1 MAAINVEKD
10 GKRAQRDPV
19 WEFCDATCAR
29 VCTRTHTQKRKDDA
43 ESIMTEKK
51 VYRISSLLLKSE
63 SRLHKL
69 LSKAPMMTIS
79 VMQSDSAMTVGVL
92 QRFFFFFFK
101 AFGIQATQKMQ
112 DKKLVQI

>member
-1 MAAINVEKD
+1 
-10 GKRAQRDPV
+10 
-19 WEFCDATCAR
+19 
-29 VCTRTHTQKRKDDA
+29 
-43 ESIMTEKK
+43 MTEKK

-63 SRLHKL
+63 SQQHKL

-92 QRFFFFFFK
+92 QRFFFWVFFK
-101 AFGIQATQKMQ
+101 AFGIQATRKMQ

>member
-1 MAAINVEKD
+1 
-10 GKRAQRDPV
+10 
-19 WEFCDATCAR
+19 
-29 VCTRTHTQKRKDDA
+29 
-43 ESIMTEKK
+43 MTEKK

-92 QRFFFFFFK
+92 QRVFFIFK